1 MKTTLPK
8 VSNIPKDAKWY
19 LIDAAGQTT
28 GKVATEAA
36 RRLTGKHRAD
46 FTPHFDLGDGV
57 IVVNAEQL
65 RFTGKKL
72 TDKIYYRH
80 SGYRGHLKEVTPK
93 ELLIK
98 KPERILE
105 LAIRGMLP
113 KNKLKDNR
121 LLRLK
126 IFVGNE
132 HKHEAQK
139 PEKLEI
145 K

>member
-36 RRLTGKHRAD
+36 RRLTGKHRVD
-46 FTPHFDLGDGV
+46 FTPHLDLGDGV
-57 IVVNAEQL
+57 IIVNAEQL

-80 SGYRGHLKEVTPK
+80 SGYRGNLKETTPK
-93 ELLIK
+93 EMLTK

-126 IFVGNE
+126 IFVGDE